1 MRKTVRNITLVL
13 FLFVVLGCGFAVLY
27 LGTSTGL
34 TFGGSGTRVAS
45 QVGSYPLYGQV
56 GWLRNTS
63 PWPVT
68 ITSIT
73 TNSINAADAPTVY
86 FETEQSSPT
95 KQSSKQPTWAFNA
108 SKTPYQ
114 LDGGALRY
122 LGFALTPQD
131 GTVAAMTSITVTY
144 SGPLGLTFQH
154 TFGGTRLA
162 AGSTSLP
169 AGVLAYDPK
178 VNSTSL
184 DAYIAA
190 IRAALA
196 QPDPKTIAQIMGNGA
211 TQAQAQAFITSQK
224 SYAAADA
231 VTAFVVTK
239 DFREQRLTF
248 YRGDPVK
255 GALPPIE
262 VLWAHYRWTIVSA
275 GG

>member
-34 TFGGSGTRVAS
+34 TFGGSGSRVAS

-68 ITSIT
+68 ISSVT
-73 TNSINAADAPTVY
+73 TNVVNATEPPTVY
-86 FETEQSSPT
+86 FETEESSPS

-122 LGFALTPQD
+122 LGFSVTPRD

-144 SGPLGLTFQH
+144 TGPLGLTFH
-154 TFGGTRLA
+154 RTFGGTRVA

-169 AGVLAYDPK
+169 AGVLGPDPK
-178 VNSTSL
+178 SSTASL

-190 IRAALA
+190 IRAALV
-196 QPDPKTIAQIMGNGA
+196 QPDLKTIAQVMGNDA
-211 TQAQAQAFITSQK
+211 TPAQAQAFITSQK
-224 SYAAADA
+224 AYIAADA
-231 VTAFVVTK
+231 VTAFIVTR
-239 DFREQRLTF
+239 DYREQRLTF